1 MNTDIDD
8 SVLEY
13 LKSSTL
19 LCVEDSKSTQFIY
32 RSLFEDLV
40 KEIVCASNGEEGY
53 EKFCNEDID
62 LVVSDYNMPILNG
75 IEMIR
80 KIRDIDRDIPII
92 LVSSIQ
98 DIDVIVQA
106 LQLNVSNFL
115 KKPIVTAEVMQSIE
129 NVSKLLIA
137 NNYIK
142 EQKEKKIKEL
152 EKKEKYNSYQEDL
165 AFSKELNILRN
176 DFYYQ
181 MLDNQ
186 YFALID
192 FFYKPLD
199 VLSGDAYSA
208 RKINKDKVFYFI
220 VDGMGK
226 GLSAS
231 LSSMLMTSYI
241 NHIIDKMSSS
251 NSFDFRNLLEASLEY
266 IKPIL
271 LDEEALAVDF
281 IVINHKELTMEYA
294 KFAMPPSL
302 TQTIDNEIIK
312 IKSNNPPM
320 CKYTRDFLI
329 STADISKTIKFLF
342 YSDGVVEN
350 SIRYDNKLYMDFI
363 EEDFLS
369 SFTKDEFR
377 EKLLWKIDTQEDD
390 MTFIFI
396 NQLTLNS
403 RIGHIKK
410 IFDSSLDAV
419 EEANDWYSNI
429 WNNFTSNYKLAYN
442 ANVVFTE
449 LFMNAYEHGSLGI
462 DSETKHRLLEEDN
475 YFTTLEELQ
484 NKCDKQITVTI
495 NTIEYNSRKYI
506 STLIK
511 DEGEGFDTQILSTI
525 FRDKKNFNGRGVYIS
540 RQSSL
545 GIYYNQ
551 NGTAVLFL
559 HRLEDE
565 A

>member
-1 MNTDIDD
+1 MLTDINN

-19 LCVEDSKSTQFIY
+19 LCVEDSKSTQLIY

-40 KEIVCASNGEEGY
+40 KEVVCASNGEEGY
-53 EKFCNEDID
+53 EKFCKEDID
-62 LVVSDYNMPILNG
+62 LVVCDYDMPILNG

-80 KIRDIDRDIPII
+80 KIRNIDKDIPII
-92 LVSSIQ
+92 LISSIQ

-115 KKPIVTAEVMQSIE
+115 KKPIVTTEVMQSIE

-142 EQKEKKIKEL
+142 EQSEKKLKEL
-152 EKKEKYNSYQEDL
+152 EKKEEYNSYQEDL

-181 MLDNQ
+181 MQDNKQ
-186 YFALID
+186 CYALID

-208 RKINKDKVFYFI
+208 RKISNDKVFYFI

-231 LSSMLMTSYI
+231 LSSMLMTSFV
-241 NHIIDKMSSS
+241 NHIIDKSLD
-251 NSFDFRNLLEASLEY
+251 SFDFRTILEASLEY

-271 LDEEALAVDF
+271 LDEEALSIDF
-281 IVINHKELTMEYA
+281 IVIDHKELTMKYA

-302 TQTIDNEIIK
+302 TQNVDNEIIK

-320 CKYTRDFLI
+320 CKYTKDISI
-329 STADISKTIKFLF
+329 STVDISKTVKFLF

-350 SIRYDNKLYMDFI
+350 SVRYDNKLYMDFI

-390 MTFIFI
+390 MTFVFI
-396 NQLTLNS
+396 NQLALNS
-403 RIGHIKK
+403 RIDCIKK
-410 IFDSSLDAV
+410 IFKSTLDAV
-419 EEANDWYSNI
+419 DEANNWYADI
-429 WNNFTSNYKLAYN
+429 WSNFTNNYKLSYN
-442 ANVVFTE
+442 AGVVFTE
-449 LFMNAYEHGSLGI
+449 LFMNAYEHGNLGI

-475 YFTTLEELQ
+475 YFSTLEELQ
-484 NKCDKQITVTI
+484 KKCDKQITVTV
-495 NTIEYNSRKYI
+495 NTIEYSSRKYI
-506 STLIK
+506 TTLIK
-511 DEGEGFDTQILSTI
+511 DEGAGFDTQILSKI
-525 FRDKKNFNGRGVYIS
+525 FRDRRNFNGRGVYIS

-545 GIYYNQ
+545 GIYYNSKG
-551 NGTAVLFL
+551 NAVLFL
-559 HRLEDE
+559 HGLEDE

>member
-1 MNTDIDD
+1 MLTDINN
-8 SVLEY
+8 SVLDY

-19 LCVEDSKSTQFIY
+19 LCVEDSKSTQLIY
-32 RSLFEDLV
+32 RALFEDLV
-40 KEIVCASNGEEGY
+40 KKVVCASNGKEGY
-53 EKFCNEDID
+53 EKFCKEDID
-62 LVVSDYNMPILNG
+62 LIVCDYNMPILNG

-80 KIRDIDRDIPII
+80 KIRNIDKDIPII
-92 LVSSIQ
+92 LISSIE
-98 DIDVIVQA
+98 DVDVIVQA

-115 KKPIVTAEVMQSIE
+115 KKPIVTTEVMQSIE

-142 EQKEKKIKEL
+142 EQSEKKLKEL
-152 EKKEKYNSYQEDL
+152 EKKEEYNSYQEDL

-186 YFALID
+186 QCFALID

-208 RKINKDKVFYFI
+208 RKISDDKVFYFI

-231 LSSMLMTSYI
+231 LSSMLMTSFV
-241 NHIIDKMSSS
+241 NHIIDKSLD
-251 NSFDFRNLLEASLEY
+251 SFDFRTLLEASLEY

-271 LDEEALAVDF
+271 LDEEALSIDF
-281 IVINHKELTMEYA
+281 IVIDHKELTMEYA

-302 TQTIDNEIIK
+302 AQNADNEIIK

-320 CKYTRDFLI
+320 CKYTKEVLI
-329 STADISKTIKFLF
+329 STVDISKTIKFLF

-350 SIRYDNKLYMDFI
+350 SVRYDNKLYMDFI
-363 EEDFLS
+363 EEDFLL

-390 MTFIFI
+390 MTFVFI

-403 RIGHIKK
+403 YVNHIKRT
-410 IFDSSLDAV
+410 FESTLDAV
-419 EEANDWYSNI
+419 DEANDWYADI
-429 WNNFTSNYKLAYN
+429 WSNFTNNYKLSCN
-442 ANVVFTE
+442 AGVVFTE
-449 LFMNAYEHGSLGI
+449 LFMNAYEHGNLGI

-475 YFTTLEELQ
+475 YFTTLEMLQ
-484 NKCDKQITVTI
+484 KKCDKQITVTV
-495 NTIEYNSRKYI
+495 NTIEYSSRKYI
-506 STLIK
+506 TTLIK
-511 DEGEGFDTQILSTI
+511 DEGIGFDTQILSKI
-525 FRDKKNFNGRGVYIS
+525 FRNKKNFNGRGVYVS
-540 RQSSL
+540 RQSS
-545 GIYYNQ
+545 
-551 NGTAVLFL
+551 
-559 HRLEDE
+559 
-565 A
+565 